1 MLKFAHVTR
10 NGLMAAA
17 LLATPLLAQTEPNRP
32 ADFSSTSRADDHR
45 DGFNMGWL
53 GLIGLAGLAGL
64 RRKSSVPVT
73 HSANDGSAARVYPS
87 KA

>member
-1 MLKFAHVTR
+1 
-10 NGLMAAA
+10 MAAA
-17 LLATPLLAQTEPNRP
+17 LLASPLFSQTDPNRP
-32 ADFSSTSRADDHR
+32 ADMSTTSRADDHR
-45 DGFNMGWL
+45 DGFDMGWL

-73 HSANDGSAARVYPS
+73 HTAGEGSAARVYPS